1 MRKPVTGNWDRSTVS
16 LSLVFKWLVKAV
28 TRIVT
33 ICEKTISCLHRASR
47 KVEYAIAAQPMHNMA
62 VWDSRDV
69 APQPQNEKDCFQLK
83 YGVNHALYR
92 ILACR
97 VRPLDRCTRMS

>member
-47 KVEYAIAAQPMHNMA
+47 KVDKQ
-62 VWDSRDV
+62 
-69 APQPQNEKDCFQLK
+69 
-83 YGVNHALYR
+83 
-92 ILACR
+92 
-97 VRPLDRCTRMS
+97 